1 MPNNKPVIY
10 IVGPT
15 ASGKTGFSVELAK
28 KFNGEIVSADSMQIY
43 KGIHIAS
50 AAPDEDEKGNIPH
63 HLFEFL
69 NLDENFSVAQYVE
82 LAHKTIADI
91 HSRGKLPIVVGGT
104 GLYISSLSQNIEFS
118 DSDDNNI
125 RKELEA
131 RLKDSSLDKFYKHLL
146 KIDPVAAEKI
156 SPTDK
161 KRILR
166 AIEIFY
172 VSGKTKTQCDEDSK
186 KTGLIYKNLFIGLNY
201 KNRETL
207 YERINKRVD
216 IMIKNGLLDEAKST
230 LNNMGT
236 TSTQAI
242 GHKELQGF
250 LKGEISLEKATENLK
265 MQTRRYAKRQ
275 LTWFRKNEE
284 INWLYMDE
292 IGSPLDIATNI
303 VNEFL
308 K

>member
-1 MPNNKPVIY
+1 MPKNKPVIY

-43 KGIHIAS
+43 QGIHIAS
-50 AAPDEDEKGNIPH
+50 AAPDEKEKGNIPH

-69 NLDENFSVAQYVE
+69 NLNESFSVAQYVE
-82 LAHKTIADI
+82 LAHKTISDI
-91 HSRGKLPIVVGGT
+91 HNRGKLPIVVGGT

-118 DSDDNNI
+118 NSDNNDI

-131 RLKDSSLDKFYKHLL
+131 KLEKSSLDKFYEFLL
-146 KIDPVAAEKI
+146 EIDPVAAEKI

-172 VSGKTKTQCDEDSK
+172 VSGKTKTECDKESK
-186 KTGLIYKNLFIGLNY
+186 EAGPIYENLFIGLNY

-207 YERINKRVD
+207 YDRINKRVD
-216 IMIKNGLLDEAKST
+216 IMLENGLLDEAKST
-230 LNNMGT
+230 LNNSGS

-242 GHKELQGF
+242 GHKELYGF
-250 LKGEISLEKATENLK
+250 LKGETSLEAATENLK

-284 INWLYMDE
+284 INWLYMDDMDN
-292 IGSPLDIATNI
+292 PLDIATDI